1 MFKFHSHE
9 RSQIHF
15 ENKFEMH
22 TNLKKKVALMFLK
35 THFEPMEVRGY

>member
-1 MFKFHSHE
+1 MSKFHSHE

-22 TNLKKKVALMFLK
+22 TNSNKGVALMLLK
-35 THFEPMEVRGY
+35 THFEPIEERGY